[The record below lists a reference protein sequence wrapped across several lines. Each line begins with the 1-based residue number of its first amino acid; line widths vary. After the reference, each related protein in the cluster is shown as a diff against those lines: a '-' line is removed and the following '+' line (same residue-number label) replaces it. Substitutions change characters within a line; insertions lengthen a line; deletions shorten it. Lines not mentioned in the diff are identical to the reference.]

1 MEVFRVTENVK
12 KNFFEGVWGGLG
24 SGGFVGRSVTGC
36 LVLAVVFVRRGAL
49 PGGGRG
55 LLQFFG
61 GFFAGAGRV
70 NGHWGIILWG
80 LDTRNIS

>member
-12 KNFFEGVWGGLG
+12 KIFFEGVWGGLG

-49 PGGGRG
+49 PGGGEGVIAVFR
-55 LLQFFG
+55 
-61 GFFAGAGRV
+61 GFFCGCWPGEWALGYYFMGFR
-70 NGHWGIILWG
+70 H
-80 LDTRNIS
+80 S

>member
-1 MEVFRVTENVK
+1 MSGAGCGFRAAWRAA
-12 KNFFEGVWGGLG
+12 G
-24 SGGFVGRSVTGC
+24 
-36 LVLAVVFVRRGAL
+36 
-49 PGGGRG
+49 GGGRG